1 MRAVLVSLVSV
12 VVVTGASAEL
22 VRAQTL
28 PYPVPSTAKVAW
40 DHPGATAS
48 APLARFELQV
58 DAGPPASLGVP
69 TPTNASVCGDAP
81 KPLCTYEAPFPAV
94 TPGTRV
100 LTLRACNEAGCS
112 EPATLTVNVFVAP
125 ASPAQLRIII
135 GGGE

>member
-1 MRAVLVSLVSV
+1 MRRQIVSCILACLVAG
-12 VVVTGASAEL
+12 GASAEL
-22 VRAQTL
+22 RAQTL
-28 PYPVPSTAKVAW
+28 PYPVPATAKVAW

-48 APLARFELQV
+48 APLTRFELQV
-58 DAGPPASLGVP
+58 DAGPQASLGVP
-69 TPTNASVCGDAP
+69 TPSNAAVCGDAP

-100 LTLRACNEAGCS
+100 LKLRACNEAGCS

-135 GGGE
+135 GGGD